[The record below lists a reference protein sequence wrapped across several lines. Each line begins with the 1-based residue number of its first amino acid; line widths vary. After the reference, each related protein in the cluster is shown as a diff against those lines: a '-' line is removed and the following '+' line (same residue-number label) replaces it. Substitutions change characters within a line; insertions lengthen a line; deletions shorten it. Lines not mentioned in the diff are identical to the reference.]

1 MVYLIIL
8 LLSLNLGAQELL
20 QCSVNSGPFKGQGL
34 TLSVQDDKITLFD
47 KTNTRLLCSKSI
59 DSESNKITLSCG
71 EGFFHSSIQI
81 LPDGLGSIKTMNVE
95 SRINC
100 EKGVYLSLKGDKNQ
114 PKDLSR

>member
-1 MVYLIIL
+1 MAYVFIL

-34 TLSVQDDKITLFD
+34 TLSLQDDKVTLFD

-59 DSESNKITLSCG
+59 NSETNEITLSCG
-71 EGFFHSSIQI
+71 EGFFQSSIKI
-81 LPDGLGSIKTMNVE
+81 LPDGLGSIKTMNIE

-100 EKGVYLSLKGDKNQ
+100 ESGVYLSLKGGENQ